1 MKSIGLIK
9 PYLIENRLFIFL
21 GLASLIAVDILQLII
36 PRVIKW
42 AVDDLTALRID
53 VSRLLIYA
61 LYITAIALFISIFR
75 YFWRLFLLGVSRRVE
90 EGLRNQLFQHIQ
102 TLSPSYFDRTKTGDL
117 MAHAT
122 NDIMHIRMAIGMGIV
137 AITDAILLGAAAIGF
152 MAYISV
158 KLTLF
163 VLIPMP
169 LIVFGTRFFSKK
181 MHRRYGQVQA
191 SFSDL
196 TEAVRERISGIR
208 IIKAFTREQES
219 NIHLDNKSR
228 DYIDKNLRLVR
239 ITGSFFP
246 LMMLFSN
253 LSMAL
258 VLFLGGRLTIFGT
271 ITPGDFVA
279 FIAYLGIITWPMM
292 ALGWVVNL
300 IQRGK
305 ASLDRI
311 NQILET
317 RPKIYD
323 PKSAVTLPE
332 FDGHIEFRNVSFGYE
347 SPGEDP
353 TACIGHTSHVLS
365 DINFDLAQGQTLG
378 IVGPPGGGKS
388 TILSLIPRLYDV
400 CSGQILINGMDI
412 RDIQLAQLRSW
423 ISFVPQEPFLF
434 AGTIREN
441 ILFENKALDEQQLMR
456 AVSAASID
464 ETIRDFPKGFDTIVG
479 EKGVVLSGGQKQRI
493 ALARAFLHDRPILLL
508 DDPISQVDME
518 TGANIVGAIREMS
531 RTKTTII
538 VSHRLSA
545 LSFAD
550 NIIVLDNGKIIA
562 SGTHSRL
569 MEQNTYYTGTYQLQ
583 EIEEAY
589 YAK

>member
-9 PYLIENRLFIFL
+9 PYIIENRLFIFL
-21 GLASLIAVDILQLII
+21 GLISLITVDILQLFI
-36 PRVIKW
+36 PRIIKW
-42 AVDDLTALRID
+42 AVDDLTALEID
-53 VSRLLIYA
+53 SSRLLDYA
-61 LYITAIALFISIFR
+61 GYIAAIALSIGIFR
-75 YFWRLFLLGVSRRVE
+75 YIWRFFLLGVSRRIE
-90 EGLRNQLFQHIQ
+90 EGLRNELFHHIQ
-102 TLSPSYFDRTKTGDL
+102 TLSPSYFDHTKTGDL

-122 NDIMHIRMAIGMGIV
+122 NDIMHIRLAIGMGIV
-137 AITDAILLGAAAIGF
+137 ALTDAIILGAAAIGF
-152 MAYISV
+152 MIFINLQ
-158 KLTLF
+158 LTLF

-169 LIVFGTRFFSKK
+169 LIAFGTRFFSKR
-181 MHRRYGQVQA
+181 MHARYGQVQA

-196 TEAVRERISGIR
+196 TEAVRERLSGIR
-208 IIKAFTREQES
+208 IIKAFTREQETS
-219 NIHLDNKSR
+219 IYLDKKSR

-246 LMMLFSN
+246 LMMFFSN
-253 LSMAL
+253 LSLAL
-258 VLFLGGRLTIFGT
+258 VLFLGGHLTILGT

-279 FIAYLGIITWPMM
+279 FISYLAIITWPMM

-311 NQILET
+311 NKILQT
-317 RPKIYD
+317 RPKIHD
-323 PKSAVTLPE
+323 QKESVILLGL
-332 FDGHIEFRNVSFGYE
+332 DGRNIEFQHVSFYYDSSE
-347 SPGEDP
+347 ENIPGQEVSD
-353 TACIGHTSHVLS
+353 ILS
-365 DINFDLAQGQTLG
+365 DINFQVTQGRTLG

-400 CSGQILINGMDI
+400 CSGQILIEGVDI
-412 RDIQLAQLRSW
+412 RNIHLAQLRSL

-441 ILFENKALDEQQLMR
+441 ILFENESVDEQQLIR
-456 AVSAASID
+456 AVSSASLH
-464 ETIRDFPKGFDTIVG
+464 ETILNFPKGFDTIVG

-493 ALARAFLHDRPILLL
+493 ALARAFMNDSPILLL

-518 TGANIVGAIREMS
+518 TGANIVKAIREMS
-531 RTKTTII
+531 QTKTTII

-562 SGTHSRL
+562 SGTHSQL
-569 MEQNTYYTGTYQLQ
+569 MEQNPYYSETYQLQ
-583 EIEEAY
+583 EIEETFY
-589 YAK
+589 GT

>member
-9 PYLIENRLFIFL
+9 PYLIENRLLIFL
-21 GLASLIAVDILQLII
+21 GLVSLIAVDILQLII

-53 VSRLLIYA
+53 GSRLLIYA
-61 LYITAIALFISIFR
+61 FYITAIALFISIFR

-90 EGLRNQLFQHIQ
+90 EGLRNELFQHIQ

-152 MAYISV
+152 MAYINL

-169 LIVFGTRFFSKK
+169 LIAFGTRFFSKK

-228 DYIDKNLRLVR
+228 EYIDKNLRLVR

-258 VLFLGGRLTIFGT
+258 VLFLGGRLTILGT

-332 FDGHIEFRNVSFGYE
+332 FNGHIKFRNVSFGYE
-347 SPGEDP
+347 SSAEDT
-353 TACIGHTSHVLS
+353 TACIRQPSRVLS
-365 DINFDLAQGQTLG
+365 DINFHLEQGQTLG

-400 CSGQILINGMDI
+400 CSGQILISGMDI

-441 ILFENKALDEQQLMR
+441 ILFENNALDEQRLMR

-518 TGANIVGAIREMS
+518 TGANIVEAIREMS

-562 SGTHSRL
+562 SGTHARL

>member
-137 AITDAILLGAAAIGF
+137 AITDSILLGAAAIGF
-152 MAYISV
+152 MAYINV

-228 DYIDKNLRLVR
+228 EYIDKNLRLVR

-323 PKSAVTLPE
+323 PKSVVSLPE
-332 FDGHIEFRNVSFGYE
+332 FNGHIEFRNVSFGYE

-353 TACIGHTSHVLS
+353 TACIRHTSRVLS

-412 RDIQLAQLRSW
+412 RDIPLAQLRSW

>member
-36 PRVIKW
+36 PRIIKW

-53 VSRLLIYA
+53 GSRLLIYA
-61 LYITAIALFISIFR
+61 FYITAIALFIGIFR

-90 EGLRNQLFQHIQ
+90 EGLRNELFQHIQ
-102 TLSPSYFDRTKTGDL
+102 TLSPSYFDHTKTGDL

-122 NDIMHIRMAIGMGIV
+122 NDIMHIRLAIGMGIV

-152 MAYISV
+152 MAYINV

-169 LIVFGTRFFSKK
+169 LIAFGTRFFSKK
-181 MHRRYGQVQA
+181 IHRRYGQVQA
-191 SFSDL
+191 SFSEL
-196 TEAVRERISGIR
+196 TEAVRERFSGIR
-208 IIKAFTREQES
+208 IIKAFTREHES
-219 NIHLDNKSR
+219 NIYLDKKSR
-228 DYIDKNLRLVR
+228 EYIEKNLRLVR
-239 ITGSFFP
+239 IIGAFFP

-253 LSMAL
+253 LSMVL

-279 FIAYLGIITWPMM
+279 FIAYIGIITWPMM
-292 ALGWVVNL
+292 ALGWVINL

-317 RPKIYD
+317 RPQIYD
-323 PKSAVTLPE
+323 SKGAVTLPE
-332 FDGHIEFRNVSFGYE
+332 LTGHIEFRNVSFDYE
-347 SPGEDP
+347 SPAED
-353 TACIGHTSHVLS
+353 TNEHLQQASHVLS
-365 DINFDLAQGQTLG
+365 DISFHLTQGRTLG

-400 CSGQILINGMDI
+400 CSGQILIDSTDI
-412 RDIQLAQLRSW
+412 RKVPLAQLRSW

-441 ILFENKALDEQQLMR
+441 ILFENEAVDEQQLIR
-456 AVSAASID
+456 AVSAASIH

-479 EKGVVLSGGQKQRI
+479 ERGVVLSGGQKQRI
-493 ALARAFLHDRPILLL
+493 ALARAFLHDKPILLL

-518 TGANIVGAIREMS
+518 TGANIVKAIREMS

-562 SGTHSRL
+562 SGSHARL
-569 MEQNTYYTGTYQLQ
+569 MEQNAYYTGTYQLQ

-589 YAK
+589 YAE

>member
-258 VLFLGGRLTIFGT
+258 VLFLGGRLTFFGT

-550 NIIVLDNGKIIA
+550 NIIVLDKGKIIA
-562 SGTHSRL
+562 NGTHARL
-569 MEQNTYYTGTYQLQ
+569 MEQNPYYSGTYQLQ
-583 EIEEAY
+583 EIEEAF
-589 YAK
+589 YAE

>member
-9 PYLIENRLFIFL
+9 PYLIENRFFIFL

-152 MAYISV
+152 MAYINV
-158 KLTLF
+158 QLTLF

-208 IIKAFTREQES
+208 IIKAFTREHES

-228 DYIDKNLRLVR
+228 EYIDKNLRLVR

-332 FDGHIEFRNVSFGYE
+332 FNGHIEFRNVSFGYE
-347 SPGEDP
+347 SPAEDP
-353 TACIGHTSHVLS
+353 TACIRHTSRVLS
-365 DINFDLAQGQTLG
+365 DINFHLAQGQTLG

-400 CSGQILINGMDI
+400 CSGKILINGMDI

-441 ILFENKALDEQQLMR
+441 ILFENKALDEQQLMW

-562 SGTHSRL
+562 TGTHARL

>member
-1 MKSIGLIK
+1 MKSTGLIK
-9 PYLIENRLFIFL
+9 PYLIENRLFIIL
-21 GLASLIAVDILQLII
+21 GLASLIGVDILQLII

-42 AVDDLTALRID
+42 AVDDLTALTID
-53 VSRLLIYA
+53 GSKLLVYA
-61 LYITAIALFISIFR
+61 SYITAIALLIGIFR

-102 TLSPSYFDRTKTGDL
+102 TLSPSYFDRTKTGNL

-137 AITDAILLGAAAIGF
+137 AITDAILLGAASIGF
-152 MAYISV
+152 MAYINLT
-158 KLTLF
+158 LTLF

-169 LIVFGTRFFSKK
+169 MIAFGTRFFSKK

-196 TEAVRERISGIR
+196 TEAVRERIAGIR
-208 IIKAFTREQES
+208 IIKAFTREHES
-219 NIHLDNKSR
+219 GMYLDKKSR
-228 DYIDKNLRLVR
+228 DYIDKNIRLVK

-253 LSMAL
+253 LSMAM
-258 VLFLGGRLTIFGT
+258 VIFLGGRLTIFGT

-317 RPKIYD
+317 HPEISDRETT
-323 PKSAVTLPE
+323 VTLPD
-332 FDGHIEFRNVSFGYE
+332 FSGYIEFRNVSFDYE
-347 SPGEDP
+347 PSAENS
-353 TACIGHTSHVLS
+353 TSRTQQSIRVLS
-365 DINFDLAQGQTLG
+365 DINFQIDRGKTLG
-378 IVGPPGGGKS
+378 IVGPPGSGKS

-400 CSGQILINGMDI
+400 CSGQILVDGIDI
-412 RDIQLAQLRSW
+412 RDIQLNQLRYWLSY
-423 ISFVPQEPFLF
+423 VPQEPFLF

-441 ILFENKALDEQQLMR
+441 ILFENQVDDEQKLIW
-456 AVSAASID
+456 AVSSASIY
-464 ETIRDFPKGFDTIVG
+464 ETIRNFPNGFDTIVG

-493 ALARAFLHDRPILLL
+493 ALARALLNDRPVLLL
-508 DDPISQVDME
+508 DDPTSQVDME
-518 TGANIVGAIREMS
+518 TGSNIVKSIREMS
-531 RTKTTII
+531 RSKTVII

-550 NIIVLDNGKIIA
+550 NIIVLDNGKIMA
-562 SGTHSRL
+562 SGTHGEL
-569 MEQNTYYTGTYQLQ
+569 MEQNAYYSKTYQLQ
-583 EIEEAY
+583 EIEEAF
-589 YAK
+589 YAE

>member
-21 GLASLIAVDILQLII
+21 GMASLIAVDILQLII
-36 PRVIKW
+36 PRIIKW
-42 AVDDLTALRID
+42 AVDDLTAFGID
-53 VSRLLIYA
+53 GSKLLIYA
-61 LYITAIALFISIFR
+61 CYITAIALFIGIFR

-90 EGLRNQLFQHIQ
+90 EGLRNELFQHIQ
-102 TLSPSYFDRTKTGDL
+102 TLSPSYFDHTKTGDL

-152 MAYISV
+152 MAYINV

-208 IIKAFTREQES
+208 IIKAFTREHES
-219 NIHLDNKSR
+219 NVHLDNKSR
-228 DYIDKNLRLVR
+228 NYIDKNLRLVR

-253 LSMAL
+253 FSMAL
-258 VLFLGGRLTIFGT
+258 VLFWGGRLTIFGT

-311 NQILET
+311 NQILQT
-317 RPKIYD
+317 RPEIYD
-323 PKSAVTLPE
+323 RKSAVTLPKLT
-332 FDGHIEFRNVSFGYE
+332 GQIEFRNVSFDYE
-347 SPGEDP
+347 SPAKNTNDHIEK
-353 TACIGHTSHVLS
+353 TSSVLS
-365 DINFDLAQGQTLG
+365 DISFQLTQGQTLG

-400 CSGQILINGMDI
+400 CSGQILIDGMDI
-412 RDIQLAQLRSW
+412 RKVQIAQLRSW

-441 ILFENKALDEQQLMR
+441 ILFENEAVDDQQMIR
-456 AVSAASID
+456 AVSAASIH

-479 EKGVVLSGGQKQRI
+479 EKGIVLSGGQKQRI
-493 ALARAFLHDRPILLL
+493 ALARAFLNDRPVLLL

-518 TGANIVGAIREMS
+518 TGANIVKAIQKMS

-562 SGTHSRL
+562 SGTHARL

-583 EIEEAY
+583 EIEEAF
-589 YAK
+589 YAE

>member
-21 GLASLIAVDILQLII
+21 GLVSLIAVDILQLII
-36 PRVIKW
+36 PRIIKW
-42 AVDDLTALRID
+42 AVDDLTSFRID
-53 VSRLLIYA
+53 GSKLLVYA
-61 LYITAIALFISIFR
+61 FYITAIALSIGIFR
-75 YFWRLFLLGVSRRVE
+75 YFWRRFLLGVSRRVE
-90 EGLRNQLFQHIQ
+90 EGLRNDLFQHIQ
-102 TLSPSYFDRTKTGDL
+102 TLSPSYFDHMKTGDL

-137 AITDAILLGAAAIGF
+137 AMTDAIILGAAAIGF
-152 MAYISV
+152 MVYINLI
-158 KLTLF
+158 LTLL

-169 LIVFGTRFFSKK
+169 LIALGTRFFSKK
-181 MHRRYGQVQA
+181 MHRRYSQVQA

-196 TEAVRERISGIR
+196 TEVVRERFSGIR
-208 IIKAFTREQES
+208 IIKAFTREDES
-219 NIHLDNKSR
+219 YMHLDKKSR

-239 ITGSFFP
+239 TTGSFFP

-258 VLFLGGRLTIFGT
+258 VIFWGGRLTIFGT

-317 RPKIYD
+317 QPQIIDRKNAI
-323 PKSAVTLPE
+323 TLPR
-332 FDGHIEFRNVSFGYE
+332 FRGKIDFQNVSFDFE
-347 SPGEDP
+347 PSPEDSPGQSGQ
-353 TACIGHTSHVLS
+353 INRVLS
-365 DINFDLAQGQTLG
+365 DISFQIRQGRTLG

-388 TILSLIPRLYDV
+388 TILALIPRLYDV
-400 CSGQILINGMDI
+400 CTGQILVDGIDI
-412 RDIQLAQLRSW
+412 RDIPIAQLRSL

-441 ILFENKALDEQQLMR
+441 ITFENTTIEDHKLNQ
-456 AVSAASID
+456 AVSAASIY
-464 ETIRDFPKGFDTIVG
+464 ETILDFPKGFDTIVG

-493 ALARAFLHDRPILLL
+493 ALARAFLNDRPILLL

-518 TGANIVGAIREMS
+518 TGANIVKAIRAMS

-550 NIIVLDNGKIIA
+550 TIIVLDNGKIMA
-562 SGTHSRL
+562 SGNHLQL
-569 MEQNTYYTGTYQLQ
+569 MNQNKYYSDTYQLQ
-583 EIEEAY
+583 EIEETF
-589 YAK
+589 YAE

>member
-1 MKSIGLIK
+1 MKSTRLIK
-9 PYLIENRLFIFL
+9 PYLMENRLFIFL
-21 GLASLIAVDILQLII
+21 GLASLVTVDILQLII

-42 AVDDLTALRID
+42 AVDDLTALKID
-53 VSRLLIYA
+53 GSKLLLYA
-61 LYITAIALFISIFR
+61 SYIAAIALLIGIFR

-90 EGLRNQLFQHIQ
+90 EGLRNELFQHIQ
-102 TLSPSYFDRTKTGDL
+102 TLSPSYFDVTKTGDL

-152 MAYISV
+152 MAYINLT
-158 KLTLF
+158 LTLF

-169 LIVFGTRFFSKK
+169 MIAFGTRVFSRK

-208 IIKAFTREQES
+208 IIKAFTREEES
-219 NIHLDNKSR
+219 RMHLNKKSR
-228 DYIDKNLRLVR
+228 EYIDKNLRLVK

-258 VLFLGGRLTIFGT
+258 VIFLGGRLTIFGT

-311 NQILET
+311 NRILET
-317 RPKIYD
+317 RPEITD
-323 PKSAVTLPE
+323 RENALILPE
-332 FDGHIEFRNVSFGYE
+332 FSGFIEFRNVSFDYE
-347 SPGEDP
+347 PPGKNSTGQPEP
-353 TACIGHTSHVLS
+353 SSRVLS
-365 DINFDLAQGQTLG
+365 DIRFQIERGQTLG
-378 IVGPPGGGKS
+378 IVGPPGSGKS

-400 CSGQILINGMDI
+400 RSGQILIDGIDI
-412 RDIQLAQLRSW
+412 RDIQLSQLRSR
-423 ISFVPQEPFLF
+423 ISFIPQEPFLF
-434 AGTIREN
+434 AGTIRDN
-441 ILFENKALDEQQLMR
+441 ILFENEVADNQKLIW
-456 AVSAASID
+456 AVSSASIY

-493 ALARAFLHDRPILLL
+493 ALARALLNDRPILLL

-518 TGANIVGAIREMS
+518 TGSIIVKAIREMS
-531 RTKTTII
+531 RTKTVII

-550 NIIVLDNGKIIA
+550 NIIVLDNGKIVS
-562 SGTHSRL
+562 SGTHEKL
-569 MEQNTYYTGTYQLQ
+569 MEKCRYYSKTYQLQ
-583 EIEEAY
+583 EIEEAF
-589 YAK
+589 YAE